1 MGFHQCFRLRMATLV
16 YRTASEPALALH
28 HLQGLHHARGADGL
42 REKSGFRARTM
53 GQQLGKGSDT
63 LGRLEMLEP
72 SRDENS
78 SYSESDRTGLSQ
90 KREGWN

>member
-1 MGFHQCFRLRMATLV
+1 MATLV
-16 YRTASEPALALH
+16 YRTASKTAPKLH
-28 HLQGLHHARGADGL
+28 HLQVLHYACGADGL
-42 REKSGFRARTM
+42 MEKSGFRARTM
-53 GQQLGKGSDT
+53 GEQLGKGLDT

-72 SRDENS
+72 SRDENK

>member
-1 MGFHQCFRLRMATLV
+1 MHYTLHYMV
-16 YRTASEPALALH
+16 
-28 HLQGLHHARGADGL
+28 QGLHHAQGADGL

-72 SRDENS
+72 SRDENN
-78 SYSESDRTGLSQ
+78 SYSESDRTGLNQ